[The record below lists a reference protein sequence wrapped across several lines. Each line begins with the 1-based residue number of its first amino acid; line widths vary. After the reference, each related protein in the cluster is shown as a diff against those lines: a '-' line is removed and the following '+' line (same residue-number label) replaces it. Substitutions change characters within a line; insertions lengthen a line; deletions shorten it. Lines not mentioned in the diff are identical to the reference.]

1 MLYLCVIVFI
11 IVYII
16 IYPVLSLEP
25 EMLGKDQ
32 QIHSSFLYT
41 YMKTRFNFF
50 LCFLFFFNFFKI
62 TIFKWT
68 CFKFYLITVS
78 ICCLYFIMYRG
89 AHNVFGPL

>member
-16 IYPVLSLEP
+16 NYLVLSLEP

-32 QIHSSFLYT
+32 QIHSFFLYT

-50 LCFLFFFNFFKI
+50 LCFLLFFFLIFLKLLFLRGHVLNF
-62 TIFKWT
+62 T
-68 CFKFYLITVS
+68 
-78 ICCLYFIMYRG
+78 
-89 AHNVFGPL
+89 

>member
-32 QIHSSFLYT
+32 QIHSFFLYT

-50 LCFLFFFNFFKI
+50 LCFFFCLIFLKLLFLSGHVLNF
-62 TIFKWT
+62 T
-68 CFKFYLITVS
+68 
-78 ICCLYFIMYRG
+78 
-89 AHNVFGPL
+89 